1 MTQEANKLMKTAII
15 YSTRTGATQLCAEY
29 IASQLPECPVFN
41 LEKDKPDLSLF
52 DTIFIGSGVRMGNLY
67 KPVKKLLADNTR
79 ILSEKN
85 TVIFLCNYYPK
96 TTTKT
101 IEKNIP
107 KELAANSRI
116 ISCGGKPPFGIAMN
130 IDWLKCSVINDLLT
144 ELNLD

>member
-1 MTQEANKLMKTAII
+1 MKTAII

-41 LEKDKPDLSLF
+41 LEKDKPDLSQF

-67 KPVKKLLADNTR
+67 KPVKKLLTDNLR

-85 TVIFLCNYYPK
+85 TVIFLCNYYPG
-96 TTTKT
+96 TTAKT

-107 KELAANSRI
+107 KELAENSHI
-116 ISCGGKPPFGIAMN
+116 ICCGGKPPFGIAMN
-130 IDWLKCSVINDLLT
+130 IDWLKSDVIEDLIADMK
-144 ELNLD
+144 LNR